1 MIRNKIA
8 AMAAILATASGA
20 CMAQVTYDG
29 YALKTTA
36 DGETVYLYSDS
47 DKPTISVT
55 LSQAAQITWL
65 HSADGTTTETVR
77 QTTAATDQLTITA
90 EGLYTV
96 QADGLAETKSWWLS
110 PRPASVS
117 FAVDSANC
125 EALYATASSEAPDV
139 TFGGHTLKQ
148 EITYQWE
155 RADSALLTTKD
166 AHAELT
172 DLYGEGQLT
181 LRAINQAFNEVAVSD
196 NVVPVAVK
204 AAYTMESRKESYDN
218 EATETGD
225 AISAPAEISFTNNSL
240 GDYTVCE
247 WIIGTAARLYD
258 RQPVYQFQKPGTY
271 TITLLITNE
280 QTGCESADSSQT
292 VTISEAA
299 LEFPNAFTPNG
310 DGVNDVFLPAF
321 RSLRNYELTI
331 YNRWG
336 KRVFTSK
343 DPAVGWDG
351 NEHGRKA
358 AAGTYYFV
366 STAEGYEKGVTFRR
380 KGSVTLV
387 R

>member
-1 MIRNKIA
+1 MATIA
-8 AMAAILATASGA
+8 TILAMAGATAT
-20 CMAQVTYDG
+20 AQVTYDG
-29 YALKTTA
+29 YALKTSA
-36 DGETVYLYSDS
+36 DGETVYLYSDT

-55 LSQAAQITWL
+55 LSEAGEITWL
-65 HSADGTTTETVR
+65 YSADGTADETLR
-77 QTTAATDQLTITA
+77 QTTATTDQITITA

-96 QADGLAETKSWWLS
+96 KADGLAEAKSWWLS
-110 PRPASVS
+110 PHPTSAS
-117 FAVDSANC
+117 FTVDSVDC
-125 EALYATASSEAPDV
+125 EALYATASSEAPDI

-155 RADSALLTTKD
+155 RSDSALLTTKD
-166 AHAELT
+166 TYAELT
-172 DLYGEGQLT
+172 DLYGEGLLT
-181 LRAINQAFNEVAVSD
+181 LRSINQAFNDVAVADS
-196 NVVPVAVK
+196 VTPIAVK
-204 AAYTMESRKESYDN
+204 AAYAMESRKESYDN

-271 TITLLITNE
+271 TVTLIITNE

-310 DGVNDVFLPAF
+310 DGVNDVFLPSF